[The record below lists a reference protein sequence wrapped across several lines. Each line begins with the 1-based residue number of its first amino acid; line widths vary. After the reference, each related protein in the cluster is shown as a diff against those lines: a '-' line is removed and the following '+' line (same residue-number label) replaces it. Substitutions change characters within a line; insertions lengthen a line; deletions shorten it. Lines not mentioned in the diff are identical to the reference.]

1 MFDFGFSELLLIVI
15 AGIFLVGPKDIPEL
29 LKNLGRGVR
38 RLQYVRFAM
47 SEQFDRFMQD
57 NDLNEI
63 RHFSV
68 DPLKNVDEKEADEEA
83 PTPPP
88 AIASVQPKLEDP
100 SSPPTQPSENPTV

>member
-83 PTPPP
+83 PAPPP
-88 AIASVQPKLEDP
+88 AITSTASPEDT
-100 SSPPTQPSENPTV
+100 SSKTPL